1 MNTAFMKRSTADL
14 VVIGGGAAGMMAAGT
29 AAEAAP
35 GRRVLLLEQGK
46 KTGSKLLIT
55 GKGRCN
61 VTNDCSVPDMLQN
74 VPRNPRFLQSALYGF
89 PPSAVMVFFQ
99 GLGVELKT
107 ERGNRVFPVSDQASE
122 IVAAL
127 RGWIQAQGVT
137 VQHAR
142 ATGLAVEGNTLQGV
156 LLEGGNLIEARA
168 AILATGGCSYPG
180 TGSDGSGYGLAEQA
194 GHTIVP
200 VEGSLV
206 PLQEA
211 GDWCAKLQGLSLRN
225 VGVRL
230 LDQKGKTVY
239 TDFGELLFTHFG
251 LSGPTVLSASAHMKA
266 AERHT
271 LSIDLKPALDE
282 PTLDRRLLR
291 EFDSQKNKNLEN
303 VLTSLYP
310 RKLIPVMLARSGVP
324 GDTKV
329 HTITKAQRR
338 TLLDLTKSFCIEIA
352 GKRPVEEAIVT
363 SGGVDVRQ
371 VDPKTMASKR
381 CAGLYFAGEIL
392 DVDAYT
398 GGFNLQIAW
407 ATGRAAG
414 RAAAGMI

>member
-1 MNTAFMKRSTADL
+1 MRKSTADL

-29 AAEAAP
+29 AGETAP
-35 GRRVLLLEQGK
+35 GRRVLLLEQGSM
-46 KTGSKLLIT
+46 TGRKLLIT

-74 VPRNPRFLQSALYGF
+74 VPRNPRFLQSALYAF
-89 PPSAVMVFFQ
+89 PPSAAMEFFQ
-99 GLGVELKT
+99 GLGVALKT
-107 ERGNRVFPVSDQASE
+107 ERGNRVFPVSDQASD
-122 IVAAL
+122 IVSAL
-127 RGWIQAQGVT
+127 RRWVSRQDVQVQYAAAKKLLLRDGAVQGVETADGT
-137 VQHAR
+137 VIE
-142 ATGLAVEGNTLQGV
+142 TPAV
-156 LLEGGNLIEARA
+156 
-168 AILATGGCSYPG
+168 ILATGGCSYPR
-180 TGSDGSGYGLAEQA
+180 TGSDGSGYRLAEQA

-206 PLQEA
+206 PLQED
-211 GDWCAKLQGLSLRN
+211 GDWCARLQGLSLRN

-230 LDQKGKTVY
+230 TCDRGRTVY

-266 AERHT
+266 GERYS
-271 LSIDLKPALDE
+271 LSIDLKPALDAQ
-282 PTLDRRLLR
+282 TLDRRLLR
-291 EFDSQKNKNLEN
+291 DFDSQKNKNLEN
-303 VLTSLYP
+303 VLTGLYP
-310 RKLIPVMLARSGVP
+310 RKLIPVMLQRSGIP

-338 TLLDLTKSFCIEIA
+338 SLLELTKDFQIAIA

-381 CAGLYFAGEIL
+381 CGGLYFAGEIL

-414 RAAAGMI
+414 RSAPGMI